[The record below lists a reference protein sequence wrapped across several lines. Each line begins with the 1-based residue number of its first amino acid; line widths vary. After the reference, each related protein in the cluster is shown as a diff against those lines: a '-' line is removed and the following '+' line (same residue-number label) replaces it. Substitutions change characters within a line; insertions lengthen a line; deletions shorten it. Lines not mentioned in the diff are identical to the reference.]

1 MDSNFPLH
9 FGKPITEA
17 PQLAAL
23 LPEAIQQLAR
33 DFDTA
38 GIGQQF
44 GTANFAD
51 VFAFRDAVETELL
64 RPQTAALLPQLLYRA
79 DVPEKYASAAFG
91 CENTPQRA
99 VAELL
104 VIRALQK
111 VWFRKNY
118 R

>member
-1 MDSNFPLH
+1 MDANFPLH
-9 FGKPITEA
+9 LGKPITEE

-23 LPEAIQQLAR
+23 LPEAVTQLAR

-38 GIGQQF
+38 GIEQQF
-44 GTANFAD
+44 AAAQFSD
-51 VFAFRDAVETELL
+51 VFAFRDAVEAELL
-64 RPQTAALLPQLLYRA
+64 RPQTAAQLPQLLYRA
-79 DVPEKYASAAFG
+79 DVPEQYASAAFG
-91 CENTPQRA
+91 AETAPHRT

-111 VWFRKNY
+111 VWFRKNF

>member
-1 MDSNFPLH
+1 MNSNFPLH
-9 FGKPITEA
+9 FGKPITAE

-23 LPEAIQQLAR
+23 LSEAVTQLAR

-38 GIGQQF
+38 GIEQQF
-44 GTANFAD
+44 GAEQFSD
-51 VFAFRDAVETELL
+51 VFAFRDAVEAELL
-64 RPQTAALLPQLLYRA
+64 RPQTAAQLPQLLYRA

-91 CENTPQRA
+91 TDAAPHRV